1 VAKVVKVQHHLMTQL
16 FTLVSNDVIKPTV
29 QIISQFRVHRCAH
42 WMLIPTMDGKDLRG
56 RVLRV
61 RVQEVVDEAR
71 GGQKKE
77 CCQGWIQHNK
87 RLFLCIC
94 GCWGRMN
101 LSLTVILQFWH
112 FF

>member
-1 VAKVVKVQHHLMTQL
+1 
-16 FTLVSNDVIKPTV
+16 
-29 QIISQFRVHRCAH
+29 
-42 WMLIPTMDGKDLRG
+42 MLIPTMDGKDLRG

-87 RLFLCIC
+87 RLFLC
-94 GCWGRMN
+94 MDAE
-101 LSLTVILQFWH
+101 VE
-112 FF
+112 